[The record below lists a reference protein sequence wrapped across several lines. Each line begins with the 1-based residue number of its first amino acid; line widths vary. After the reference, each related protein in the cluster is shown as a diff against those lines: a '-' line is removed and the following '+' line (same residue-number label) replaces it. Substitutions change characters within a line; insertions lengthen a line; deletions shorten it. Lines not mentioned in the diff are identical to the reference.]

1 MRPHEFIASHVT
13 LSVFESGYL
22 NAWLYMNTIH
32 FKDTSMK
39 YRESQ
44 KDKQLRKRFINDTAH
59 ALLRRI
65 ALKEGVLRGINSL
78 NINFQYPITA
88 IAGRNGAGKSTI
100 LALACCAYHN
110 TKDGFKLPKRHNSYY
125 TFSDFFIQHPDEV
138 PPQGIVIEY
147 DIAYDKW
154 KKTAALPSGV
164 GIGMQRRHKKK
175 GGKWNDYDERVKKN
189 VVFLGIERI
198 VPHSERSQ
206 SRSYSKIFSDS
217 APKGWEDKVKEA
229 VGFVLGRTYDKFRY
243 VEYSKYSLPVVQIG
257 SVIYSGFNMGAGENA
272 LFEIF
277 STIYSCGNGALL
289 VMDEVELGLHAE
301 AQRRFIER
309 LKDVCLE
316 THTQVI
322 CTTHSREI
330 FDCLPYDARFFV
342 ENVHGKTRITEGIS
356 SEFAFAKLSALP
368 GIEIELLVEDE
379 VAKTIL
385 MSSLPASLRSRL
397 AIHVIGS
404 ATALARQL
412 AAIHIRG
419 EEKPALAIFDGDQ
432 RAKESDNLEHAKN
445 MCEKPKGD
453 FVTWFGSH
461 INYVPGDSWPEAWL
475 VQRASDSAEALAPL
489 LGCDLDSLK
498 DILEYGL
505 QAGKHNEFFEISKQL
520 GMERDMCLQIVTMV
534 VCNSFLH
541 EFNPLI
547 EHVAQV
553 LQDAG

>member
-1 MRPHEFIASHVT
+1 
-13 LSVFESGYL
+13 
-22 NAWLYMNTIH
+22 
-32 FKDTSMK
+32 MK

-44 KDKQLRKRFINDTAH
+44 KDKDLRKRFANDYAH

-65 ALKEGVLRGINSL
+65 SLKKGVLRGINEL
-78 NINFQYPITA
+78 NIIFQYPITA

-110 TKDGFKLPKRHNSYY
+110 SKSGFKLPKRHNSYY
-125 TFSDFFIQHPDEV
+125 TFSDFFIQHPEEV
-138 PPQGIVIEY
+138 PPQGLEIQY
-147 DIAYDKW
+147 SIAYNNW
-154 KKTAALPSGV
+154 KETAALPKGV

-206 SRSYSKIFSDS
+206 SRSYSKVFSDS
-217 APKGWEDKVKEA
+217 APKGWESKVKEA
-229 VGFVLGRTYDKFRY
+229 VGFVLGRTYEKFRY
-243 VEYSKYSLPVVQIG
+243 VEYSKYSLPVVQNG
-257 SVIYSGFNMGAGENA
+257 SVTYSGFNMGAGENA

-277 STIYSCGNGALL
+277 STIYACGNGALL
-289 VMDEVELGLHAE
+289 VMDEIELGLHAE

-322 CTTHSREI
+322 CTTHSCEI

-342 ENVHGKTRITEGIS
+342 ETVNGNTKITEGIS
-356 SEFAFAKLSALP
+356 SEFAFSKLSALP
-368 GIEIELLVEDE
+368 SIEIELLVEDE

-385 MSSLPASLRSRL
+385 MACLPASLRSRL

-412 AAIHIRG
+412 AAIYIRG

-432 RAKESDNLEHAKN
+432 HAKEVDNLGHAKN
-445 MCEKPKGD
+445 MCEKPKSN
-453 FVTWFGSH
+453 FATWFGLH
-461 INYVPGDSWPEAWL
+461 INYLPGDSWPEAWL
-475 VQRASDSAEALAPL
+475 VQRASDSAEALAPML
-489 LGCDLDSLK
+489 SCDLDTLK
-498 DILEYGL
+498 DILEDGL

-520 GMERDMCLQIVTMV
+520 GMERDMCLQMVAIV
-534 VCNSFLH
+534 VCKSFAN
-541 EFNPLI
+541 EFQPLI